1 MISDS
6 NKRVPGIESD
16 SKKQSPVALFDIKIH
31 VPGLIIDSAV
41 VCHFYRQK

>member
-6 NKRVPGIESD
+6 NKRVPGIKSD
-16 SKKQSPVALFDIKIH
+16 SKKQSPVALFDINMCM
-31 VPGLIIDSAV
+31 PGFIIDSSV